1 MDMDNIIRIIW
12 DGKDWIFSG
21 IGVAALGFIGNY
33 IIGKVLGENSDK
45 RSKVQDNNNASD
57 GNIIT
62 GGKNQITKNENSHT
76 TSVEG
81 NGNVVGNG
89 NSITNNYY
97 ILNILY

>member
-33 IIGKVLGENSDK
+33 IIGKVSGENSDK

-62 GGKNQITKNENSHT
+62 GRGPAAAVPFAFEILKHTKPEKVEEIKKGMLFNS
-76 TSVEG
+76 
-81 NGNVVGNG
+81 
-89 NSITNNYY
+89 
-97 ILNILY
+97 

>member
-89 NSITNNYY
+89 NSITNNYPG
-97 ILNILY
+97 LFTA